1 MKIFNKNSI
10 GNKITS
16 MVIIFVALALLVI
29 GITVTVLSINN
40 ENRSIEEKMT
50 LQLSNT
56 INEIEQV
63 LSNHSKRSA
72 V

>member
-1 MKIFNKNSI
+1 
-10 GNKITS
+10 
-16 MVIIFVALALLVI
+16 VI